1 MAHKQEDAGYP
12 PVLLQAQSAI
22 QGFQAPPVLHV
33 RGKLLPVAPQVPTV
47 AVIGARACTPAG
59 RRFAFRLGA
68 QLADA
73 GIQLVSGAARG
84 IDQAAMR
91 GAQQAGGRVLA
102 VLGSGLARPYP
113 HDALDLLCALA
124 QGSGAVVSEFAAEM
138 APLRHHFLQRNRLI
152 AAFSQLVL
160 VVQAGQRSGTM
171 NTVSWALE
179 LGREI
184 AAVPG
189 PPGDPRSAGPHRLLR
204 EGALLVES
212 AQDVAQFLGLQL
224 EAAHE
229 PASAPSTPRQQLLH
243 LLRHQALSF
252 DELLRASR
260 LPATELQVLLG
271 RLELDG
277 LIQRGAGGAYHRS
290 THR

>member
-102 VLGSGLARPYP
+102 TGS
-113 HDALDLLCALA
+113 
-124 QGSGAVVSEFAAEM
+124 
-138 APLRHHFLQRNRLI
+138 
-152 AAFSQLVL
+152 
-160 VVQAGQRSGTM
+160 
-171 NTVSWALE
+171 
-179 LGREI
+179 
-184 AAVPG
+184 
-189 PPGDPRSAGPHRLLR
+189 
-204 EGALLVES
+204 
-212 AQDVAQFLGLQL
+212 
-224 EAAHE
+224 
-229 PASAPSTPRQQLLH
+229 
-243 LLRHQALSF
+243 
-252 DELLRASR
+252 
-260 LPATELQVLLG
+260 
-271 RLELDG
+271 
-277 LIQRGAGGAYHRS
+277 
-290 THR
+290 